1 MEEKMKLTDTKKKI
15 FIWIAVTA
23 IALSIPALCA
33 QTLSQCVRYER
44 DKVTGTGPLPYNYRV
59 IDGTFHAGGHPLG
72 PVSDLKNPDKQAMG
86 IIKYLKSQRVVT
98 VIDLQDDRSVEDRY
112 VRMLNEV
119 GIKRIH
125 IPLNWLKVPSKTQWA
140 EIEAA
145 LKKPVYVHCKWGA
158 DRTGLIVAK
167 YLVQNKGY
175 TVADALDA
183 VSTGGS
189 HSGTIRGMA
198 LEYRY
203 DPVFLNFLKQK
214 GG

>member
-15 FIWIAVTA
+15 VLWIALVA
-23 IALSIPALCA
+23 IALPVAVYCA
-33 QTLSQCVRYER
+33 QASSSCVRYEH

-59 IDGTFHAGGHPLG
+59 IDGHIHAGGHPLG
-72 PVSDLKNPDKQAMG
+72 PVSDLKNPDKQAMS
-86 IIKYLKSQRVVT
+86 ILRYLKSQGVVT
-98 VIDLQDDRSVEDRY
+98 VVDLQDDKSAEGRY
-112 VRMLNEV
+112 VSMLNKV

-125 IPLNWLKVPSKTQWA
+125 IPLSWLKAPSAGQWA
-140 EIEAA
+140 KIEEA

-175 TVADALDA
+175 SVADALDA
-183 VSTGGS
+183 VSDNGS
-189 HSGTIRGMA
+189 HSGAIRGMNI
-198 LEYRY
+198 EYRY